1 MTDDILSFNWH
12 RVIIID
18 KNLLKDNFPN
28 ISIIIL
34 MRLLNNFKMKFL
46 KDMNIS
52 SLKIPAE
59 YYSQLHEFVNIF
71 HNHGFE
77 CCLIGG
83 CVRDLILG
91 YEVYDYDFAT
101 NARPEQIMKLF
112 RKVIP
117 TGIKHG
123 TVTVLFNSLKLE
135 VTTFRSDGKYI
146 DGRRPEN
153 VDYADTLNKDV
164 MRRDFTINGL
174 AYDILKDEVIDYA
187 GGIDDLNRG
196 IIRTIG
202 NPIDRFNEDGLRT
215 FRACR
220 IAAKLGFSIEQ
231 NTFDAIKDTINIASM
246 VSAER
251 VRDELMKLLSAG
263 LPSIGFEYMRKTG
276 LLKLWFPELD
286 DCYGIDQNKYHTHDI
301 YYHSL
306 YSCDAAPADKP
317 LIRLVALLHDIGK
330 VNTKRIGDNGD
341 YTFYNHEIVGA
352 RIVNKIMKR
361 LKFSNTEIETVNNLI
376 INHMF
381 HYTDDWSDGAVRRF
395 MRKVGVEN
403 IPDLF
408 LLREADRQ
416 GNGSRN
422 GIPGPVIKLQNR
434 IDKIIEA
441 ENAITVKDL
450 KINGIILMDRF
461 SLKPGP
467 IIGKIL
473 QELLEIVLDLPEM
486 NEEGILIEK
495 SAEIYNNLKNQ
506 Y

>member
-1 MTDDILSFNWH
+1 LY
-12 RVIIID
+12 
-18 KNLLKDNFPN
+18 
-28 ISIIIL
+28 
-34 MRLLNNFKMKFL
+34 NNDFK
-46 KDMNIS
+46 
-52 SLKIPAE
+52 
-59 YYSQLHEFVNIF
+59 
-71 HNHGFE
+71 

-101 NARPEQIMKLF
+101 NAKPEQVMKLF

-123 TVTVLFNSLKLE
+123 TVTVLFNNLKLE

-153 VDYADTLNKDV
+153 INYADTLEQDV

-174 AYDILKDEVIDYA
+174 AYDLIKDEVIDYA
-187 GGIDDLNRG
+187 GGIDDLNKG

-202 NPIDRFNEDGLRT
+202 DPIDRFSEDGLRT

-220 IAAKLGFSIEQ
+220 IAAKLSFIIEQ
-231 NTFDAIKDTINIASM
+231 NTFDAIKDTINVASM

-251 VRDELMKLLSAG
+251 VRDELMKLLTVG
-263 LPSIGFEYMRKTG
+263 LPSAGFEYMRKTG
-276 LLKLWFPELD
+276 LLKLWFPELES
-286 DCYGIDQNKYHTHDI
+286 CYGIDQNKYHAHDI

-306 YSCDAAPADKP
+306 YSCNAAPCNKP

-330 VNTKRIGDNGD
+330 VNTRRLGDNGD
-341 YTFYNHEIVGA
+341 YTFYNHEVIGA
-352 RIVNKIMKR
+352 RIVRKMMKR
-361 LKFSNTEIETVNNLI
+361 LKFSNTEIETVNNLV

-422 GIPGPVIKLQNR
+422 GIPGPIIKLQNR

-450 KINGIILMDRF
+450 KINGHTLMDRF

-473 QELLEIVLDLPEM
+473 HELLEIVLDLPEM
-486 NEEGILIEK
+486 NEEEILIEK
-495 SAEIYNNLKNQ
+495 SEEIYNNLKDQNQ
-506 Y
+506 G

>member
-1 MTDDILSFNWH
+1 
-12 RVIIID
+12 
-18 KNLLKDNFPN
+18 
-28 ISIIIL
+28 
-34 MRLLNNFKMKFL
+34 MKI
-46 KDMNIS
+46 N

-59 YYSQLHEFVNIF
+59 YYPQLHEFVNIF
-71 HNHGFE
+71 HKHDFE
-77 CCLIGG
+77 CWLIGG

-101 NARPEQIMKLF
+101 NAKPEQVMKLF
-112 RKVIP
+112 KKVIP

-123 TVTVLFNSLKLE
+123 TVTVLFNNLQFE

-153 VDYADTLNKDV
+153 IDYADTLNKDV

-174 AYDILKDEVIDYA
+174 AYDLLKDEVIDYV
-187 GGIDDLNRG
+187 GGIDDLYSG

-202 NPIDRFNEDGLRT
+202 KPKDRFNEDGLRT

-220 IAAKLGFSIEQ
+220 IAAKLGFSIEP
-231 NTFDAIKDTINIASM
+231 NTIEAIKDTINIAAI

-251 VRDELMKLLSAG
+251 VRDELMKLLLAA
-263 LPSIGFEYMRKTG
+263 LPSIGFEYMRETG

-286 DCYGIDQNKYHTHDI
+286 SCYGIEQNKYHSYDI

-306 YSCDAAPADKP
+306 YSCDAAPANRP

-330 VNTKRIGDNGD
+330 VNTKRIGENGD
-341 YTFYNHEIVGA
+341 YTFYNHEVIGA
-352 RIVNKIMKR
+352 RIVLKMMKR
-361 LKFSNTEIETVNNLI
+361 LKFSNVEIDAVINLVV
-376 INHMF
+376 NHMF

-416 GNGSRN
+416 GNGSRI
-422 GIPGPVIKLQNR
+422 GLPEPIIKLQDR
-434 IDKIIEA
+434 IKKIIEA

-450 KINGIILMDRF
+450 KINGHTLMDRF
-461 SLKPGP
+461 GMKQGP
-467 IIGKIL
+467 VIGKIL
-473 QELLEIVLDLPEM
+473 HELLELVLDTPEM
-486 NEEGILIEK
+486 NEESILMEK
-495 SAEIYNNLKNQ
+495 SAEIYNSLKDQNQ
-506 Y
+506 G